1 MSDIMPKTAFIILKS
16 PQEQDPTHMVSRLA
30 DRQDASAILLEDG
43 VYQAIIGSAADRLGK
58 AAHEVYVSLEDV
70 EARGFSP
77 SDLKVGK
84 AVGYADIVDCIMER
98 TERTVAI

>member
-1 MSDIMPKTAFIILKS
+1 MPRTAFIILKS

-30 DRQDASAILLEDG
+30 DKQEASAILLEDG
-43 VYQAIIGSAADRLGK
+43 VYQAILKSAAERLGK

-70 EARGFSP
+70 EARGFSS

-84 AVGYADIVDCIMER
+84 AVGYADIVDCVMER
-98 TERTVAI
+98 TERTVAL